1 VASTSILVWPVKQYR
16 HRVAIRTLRSHEY
29 RTQKHTETLTI
40 IGGIPATLRD
50 RPVKRDDHYRHCF
63 YYMEFEFPLATTLV
77 EDLDLVYM
85 LVEVIKVVAVAMLRI
100 PRTALRQLDGINGR
114 SA

>member
-1 VASTSILVWPVKQYR
+1 
-16 HRVAIRTLRSHEY
+16 
-29 RTQKHTETLTI
+29 
-40 IGGIPATLRD
+40 
-50 RPVKRDDHYRHCF
+50 
-63 YYMEFEFPLATTLV
+63 MEFEFPLATTLV

-85 LVEVIKVVAVAMLRI
+85 LVGVIKVVAVAMLRL